1 MHEIAKILLDKR
13 AVTLRPDNPYTYASG
28 IRSPIYCDNRLLAA
42 HPVARKRV
50 VAGYI
55 AALVKLDF
63 DIIAGTSTAGI
74 MWAAWIADK
83 LEKPMCYI
91 RGEQKKHGKQNQIE
105 GATVAGKKVVVIEDL
120 ISTGGSSFE
129 AVKAVRDNGGKV
141 TDVVCIFTYGFAKAA
156 ELFSEGKCT
165 VHPLTDFQ
173 ALVSVARDNKLIK
186 EEEYN
191 IVLEWNKSPGDWG
204 PKHGFP
210 NAK

>member
-1 MHEIAKILLDKR
+1 MHEVAEILLDKR

-42 HPVARKRV
+42 YPLARKKI
-50 VAGYI
+50 VA
-55 AALVKLDF
+55 AFLDTLAKTDF

-74 MWAAWIADK
+74 MWAAWIADR
-83 LEKPMCYI
+83 LEKPVCYV

-141 TDVVCIFTYGFAKAA
+141 NDVVAIFTYGFAKAKA
-156 ELFSEGKCT
+156 LFDEGQCK
-165 VHPLTDFQ
+165 VHALTDFQ
-173 ALVSVARDNKLIK
+173 ELPNAAK
-186 EEEYN
+186 ENSYITEQELR
-191 IVLEWNKSPGDWG
+191 IVLEWNKAPAEWG
-204 PKHGFP
+204 PRHGFP